1 MPLTGSNTNI
11 PNEYNDK
18 NMIVNT
24 TVQSAKNTNDD
35 IDVDKNLINQSTMA
49 STASSWENNNSLYQI
64 NNGSD
69 NYLQGTLLQH
79 QADYLP
85 LQPQGYYNYGN
96 YHPSLLTPL
105 DPFGSL
111 LNQYGGGYNPLANST
126 RALGLRPP
134 PEGYTAPA
142 NSTQRYS
149 VTSSSSA
156 TSGQDNNKRPPTKKS
171 KTTKTKITTHRKN
184 KRNAQSRKRAADL
197 KEKIDSIKAA
207 SNEEKTTDEKL
218 IVKEVQLKSEKKNKQ
233 TAAER
238 AKGKKAEIERNNKIP
253 QNKRTAEEAKSLATA
268 TSTKKRK
275 NECAKLRG
283 EKKSGLKKK
292 KKTSNSNDA
301 GTIGKAKN
309 GKPKKDAEYYS
320 STSLHQSPGTFMQ
333 TMSAVAPRWHDLLK
347 VCERSVTEEE
357 EEEQKTV
364 GQMEGV

>member
-1 MPLTGSNTNI
+1 MPTTNV
-11 PNEYNDK
+11 PNEYNHK
-18 NMIVNT
+18 KMIVNA
-24 TVQSAKNTNDD
+24 TVHSANTNDD
-35 IDVDKNLINQSTMA
+35 IDVDKNLINQQRMIS
-49 STASSWENNNSLYQI
+49 SSWENNNSLYQI

-69 NYLQGTLLQH
+69 NYLQGGTLLQH
-79 QADYLP
+79 QAAYLP

-171 KTTKTKITTHRKN
+171 KTTKTKIITDKKS
-184 KRNAQSRKRAADL
+184 KRNAQSRKRGG
-197 KEKIDSIKAA
+197 IDSIKAA
-207 SNEEKTTDEKL
+207 PNEEKTTDEKL
-218 IVKEVQLKSEKKNKQ
+218 LVKEVQLKREKKNKQ
-233 TAAER
+233 TAER
-238 AKGKKAEIERNNKIP
+238 AKEKKAEIERINMIP

-275 NECAKLRG
+275 NECTKLRG

-301 GTIGKAKN
+301 GGKAKN
-309 GKPKKDAEYYS
+309 GKSKKDAEYYS

-333 TMSAVAPRWHDLLK
+333 TMSAGAPRWHDLLK